1 MARFG
6 RVLTA
11 MVTPFRSDGSLDI
24 EGAGR
29 LARWLVANG
38 NEGLVV
44 AGTTGES
51 PTLTH
56 AEQAEL
62 VAAVVAAVDVPV
74 VAGAGSND
82 TRAAIDLTER
92 CTAAG
97 AQGILHVAG
106 YYNRPSQ
113 DGLDAHFRHCAA
125 ATDLPVIIYDIP
137 GRTGRKV
144 ATETLVRLA
153 HEVDNIVAL
162 KDAAGHP
169 DETAR
174 LLDLAPEGF
183 EVYSGDDSLTLPLMA
198 IGAVG
203 TIGVA
208 THWIG
213 KEVAAMFDAFES
225 GMPERAA
232 AINRHLLDSYDFESS
247 DEAPNPVPTKCMLRV
262 MGLPAGPCR
271 LPMGPEPT
279 GLEAR
284 AIEILEALKP
294 QEPPPPDAAT
304 AVTAPETDLYERDT
318 SSTVPS
324 AAGLPDREVRE
335 YVPAAGLPDRE
346 VREYVPAAGLPDREV
361 REPASLADDPSVHEI
376 PESAPQSLPQAPAA
390 DPWMPAPLRDRL
402 IDRGSGIYDSM
413 DDTQGSESAPASP
426 QEPGPFGSRI

>member
-1 MARFG
+1 MA
-6 RVLTA
+6 
-11 MVTPFRSDGSLDI
+11 TPFRSDGSLDI
-24 EGAGR
+24 DGAVR
-29 LARWLVANG
+29 LARWLVDNG

-56 AEQAEL
+56 AEQADL
-62 VAAVVAAVDVPV
+62 VSAVVSAVEVPV

-82 TRAAIDLTER
+82 TRAAIDLTQR

-97 AQGILHVAG
+97 AHGILHVAG

-113 DGLDAHFRHCAA
+113 DGLEVHFRHCAA

-144 ATETLVRLA
+144 AAQTIARLA

-162 KDAAGHP
+162 KDAGGHP

-174 LLDLAPEGF
+174 LLELAPDGF
-183 EVYSGDDSLTLPLMA
+183 EVYSGDDSLTLALMA

-208 THWIG
+208 THWVG
-213 KEVAAMFDAFES
+213 REVSAMFDAFES
-225 GMPERAA
+225 GLVSRAA
-232 AINRHLLDSYDFESS
+232 AINRRLLDSYDFESS

-271 LPMGPEPT
+271 LPMGPEPA

-284 AIEILEALKP
+284 AKEILEDLRAH
-294 QEPPPPDAAT
+294 EPPPPELSAT
-304 AVTAPETDLYERDT
+304 AVTGPGHETEKFEADTPAFEPSDSGSSYDERDF
-318 SSTVPS
+318 
-324 AAGLPDREVRE
+324 ARPDPV
-335 YVPAAGLPDRE
+335 G
-346 VREYVPAAGLPDREV
+346 
-361 REPASLADDPSVHEI
+361 
-376 PESAPQSLPQAPAA
+376 PESSAPQPDAVAVDRWVPTPLAQKRQASDPASQDSTAGTAGADGASDIAAPAVDRQPPEPPSA
-390 DPWMPAPLRDRL
+390 DTRAPRTFR
-402 IDRGSGIYDSM
+402 
-413 DDTQGSESAPASP
+413 SP
-426 QEPGPFGSRI
+426 I